1 MLLDA
6 RNRLEQ
12 AGLKPRVIVDCS
24 HANSGKDHRRQ
35 SIVFRDVLKQ
45 RIEGDHSIVGV
56 MLESNVNPGK
66 QKPNQDRSALE
77 YGVSITDACIGWD
90 ETEALL
96 REAYISL
103 GK

>member
-1 MLLDA
+1 
-6 RNRLEQ
+6 
-12 AGLKPRVIVDCS
+12 
-24 HANSGKDHRRQ
+24 
-35 SIVFRDVLKQ
+35 
-45 RIEGDHSIVGV
+45 
-56 MLESNVNPGK
+56 MLESNINPGK

-96 REAYISL
+96 REAYSSL